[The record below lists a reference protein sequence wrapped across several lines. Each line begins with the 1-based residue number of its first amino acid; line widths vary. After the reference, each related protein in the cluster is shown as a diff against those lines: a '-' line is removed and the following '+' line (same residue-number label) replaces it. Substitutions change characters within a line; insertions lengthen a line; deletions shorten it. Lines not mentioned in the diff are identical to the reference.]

1 MSISVRDQFGKQL
14 AKLVKE
20 DSRVLALDGD
30 LGNSTRLDSIEKE
43 TADSFLQMGIAEQ
56 NMVGVAAG
64 LASVG
69 FQPWVCSF
77 ATFLTKRAL
86 DQIIVSVAQTNFD
99 VKLVGSY
106 SGLLT
111 SNTGKTHHSLDDIA
125 IMTTIPN
132 MTVIAPGDAR
142 ETVAAMKAMHRTV
155 GPMYL
160 RLTRDETIPS
170 FLPDEDFEIGKGK
183 TLAEGTDMLV
193 VTTGSTTYRVAEV
206 IKQMEDVSI
215 AHQHFPTLKPFD
227 KELLIEGARKVRQVV
242 TVEEHYK
249 RGGLGSIVSEIL
261 SESLPRKIYRIGVPD
276 NFFGCGTDEELLEAT
291 GLSVEAIRKS
301 LIDLSLCKKQFK
313 IVSYTGMFLYK
324 NVN

>member
-1 MSISVRDQFGKQL
+1 MSINVRDQFGKQL
-14 AKLVKE
+14 AKIAKE

-43 TADSFLQMGIAEQ
+43 TVDSFLQMGIAEQ

-86 DQIIVSVAQTNFD
+86 DQIVVSVAQTNFD

-132 MTVIAPGDAR
+132 MTVIAPSDPS
-142 ETVAAMKAMHRTV
+142 ETVSAMKAMHKTA

-170 FLPDEDFEIGKGK
+170 FLPDSDFEIGKGK
-183 TLAEGTDMLV
+183 TLAEGTDVLL
-193 VTTGSTTYRVAEV
+193 VTTGSTTFRVTEV
-206 IKQMEDVSI
+206 IKQMEGVSI
-215 AHQHFPTLKPFD
+215 AHLHFPTLKPFD
-227 KELLIEGARKVRQVV
+227 KELLIDAARKVPLVV
-242 TVEEHYK
+242 TVEEHYI
-249 RGGLGSIVSEIL
+249 RGGLGSIVAEIL
-261 SESLPRKIYRIGVPD
+261 SEELPKKVVRLGVPD
-276 NFFGCGTDEELLEAT
+276 RFLGCGTDEELLESN
-291 GLSVEAIRKS
+291 GLSVDEIRKS
-301 LIDLSLCKKQFK
+301 LTALCSKQF
-313 IVSYTGMFLYK
+313 
-324 NVN
+324 

>member
-14 AKLVKE
+14 AQLAK
-20 DSRVLALDGD
+20 DNSRVLALDGD
-30 LGNSTRLDSIEKE
+30 LGNSTRLDSTEKE
-43 TADSFLQMGIAEQ
+43 TEDSFLQMGIAEQ

-86 DQIIVSVAQTNFD
+86 DQIVVSIAQTNFD

-132 MTVIAPGDAR
+132 MTIIAPGDAN
-142 ETVAAMKAMHRTV
+142 ETVAAMKAMHKTP

-170 FLPDEDFEIGKGK
+170 FLPDVDFEIGKGI
-183 TLAEGTDMLV
+183 TLEEGTDILIV
-193 VTTGSTTYRVAEV
+193 STGSITYRVTEV
-206 IKQMEDVSI
+206 IKQMEGVSI

-227 KELLIEGARKVRQVV
+227 KELLLEGAKRVSLVV
-242 TVEEHYK
+242 TVEEHYI

-261 SESLPRKIYRIGVPD
+261 SESLPKKVYRIGVSD
-276 NFFGCGTDEELLEAT
+276 RFLGCGTDEELLEAT
-291 GLSVEAIRKS
+291 GLSVEGIRNTLSS
-301 LIDLSLCKKQFK
+301 L
-313 IVSYTGMFLYK
+313 
-324 NVN
+324 

>member
-1 MSISVRDQFGKQL
+1 MSINVRDQFGKQL
-14 AKLVKE
+14 AKLAKE

-43 TADSFLQMGIAEQ
+43 TVDSFLQMGIAEQ

-86 DQIIVSVAQTNFD
+86 DQIVVSVAQTNFD

-125 IMTTIPN
+125 FMTTIPN
-132 MTVIAPGDAR
+132 MTVIAPSDPS
-142 ETVAAMKAMHRTV
+142 ETVSAMKAMHKTA

-170 FLPDEDFEIGKGK
+170 FLPDSDFEIGKGK
-183 TLAEGTDMLV
+183 TLTEGTDILL
-193 VTTGSTTYRVAEV
+193 VTTGSTTFRVTEV
-206 IKQMEDVSI
+206 IKQMEGVSI
-215 AHQHFPTLKPFD
+215 AHLHFPTLKPFD
-227 KELLIEGARKVRQVV
+227 KELLIDAARKVPLVV
-242 TVEEHYK
+242 TVEEHYI

-261 SESLPRKIYRIGVPD
+261 SEELPKKVFKIGVPD
-276 NFFGCGTDEELLEAT
+276 RFLGCGTDEELLESN
-291 GLSVEAIRKS
+291 GLSVDEIRKS
-301 LIDLSLCKKQFK
+301 LTALCSKQF
-313 IVSYTGMFLYK
+313 
-324 NVN
+324 

>member
-1 MSISVRDQFGKQL
+1 MSISVRDQFGKHLAQL
-14 AKLVKE
+14 AQD
-20 DSRVLALDGD
+20 DSKVLALDGD

-43 TADSFLQMGIAEQ
+43 TVDSFLQMGIAEQ

-64 LASVG
+64 LASIG

-86 DQIIVSVAQTNFD
+86 DQIVISVAQTNFD

-132 MTVIAPGDAR
+132 MTVIAPGDAG
-142 ETVAAMKAMHRTV
+142 ETVAAMNAMHKNT

-160 RLTRDETIPS
+160 RLTRDETIPL
-170 FLPDEDFEIGKGK
+170 FLPDSEFEIGKGK
-183 TLAEGTDMLV
+183 TLREGTDVLM
-193 VTTGSTTYRVAEV
+193 VTTGSMTNRVAEA
-206 IKQMEDVSI
+206 IKQMEDMSI

-227 KELLIEGARKVRQVV
+227 KELLLEGARKVPLVV
-242 TVEEHYK
+242 TVEEHYI

-261 SESLPRKIYRIGVPD
+261 SEELPKRLYRIGVPD
-276 NFFGCGTDEELLEAT
+276 SFFGCGTDEELLEAS
-291 GLSVEAIRKS
+291 GLSVEKIRKS
-301 LIDLSLCKKQFK
+301 IVALSSKLF
-313 IVSYTGMFLYK
+313 
-324 NVN
+324 

>member
-1 MSISVRDQFGKQL
+1 MSINVRDQFGKQL
-14 AKLVKE
+14 AKLAKE

-43 TADSFLQMGIAEQ
+43 TVDSFLQMGIAEQ

-86 DQIIVSVAQTNFD
+86 DQIVVSVAQTNFD

-132 MTVIAPGDAR
+132 MTVIAPSDPG
-142 ETVAAMKAMHRTV
+142 ETVSAMKAMHKTA

-170 FLPDEDFEIGKGK
+170 FLPNSDFEIGKGK
-183 TLAEGTDMLV
+183 TLAEGTDILL
-193 VTTGSTTYRVAEV
+193 VTTGSTTFRVNEV
-206 IKQMEDVSI
+206 IKQMEGVSI
-215 AHQHFPTLKPFD
+215 AHLHFPTLKPFD
-227 KELLIEGARKVRQVV
+227 KELLIDAARKVPLVV
-242 TVEEHYK
+242 TVEEHYI

-261 SESLPRKIYRIGVPD
+261 SEELPKKVVRIGVPD
-276 NFFGCGTDEELLEAT
+276 RFLGCGTDEELLESN
-291 GLSVEAIRKS
+291 GLSVDEIRKS
-301 LIDLSLCKKQFK
+301 LTALCSKQF
-313 IVSYTGMFLYK
+313 
-324 NVN
+324 

>member
-1 MSISVRDQFGKQL
+1 MSISVRDQFGKYL
-14 AKLVKE
+14 AQIAKD

-43 TADSFLQMGIAEQ
+43 TVDSFLQMGIAEQ

-86 DQIIVSVAQTNFD
+86 DQIVVSVAQTNFD

-132 MTVIAPGDAR
+132 MTVIAPSDAS
-142 ETVAAMKAMHRTV
+142 ETVAAMKAMHQTA

-170 FLPDEDFEIGKGK
+170 FLSDSTFEIGKGK
-183 TLAEGTDMLV
+183 TLAEGTDVLI

-206 IKQMEDVSI
+206 IKQMEEDVSI

-227 KELLIEGARKVRQVV
+227 KELLLEGARKVQLVV
-242 TVEEHYK
+242 TVEEHYI

-261 SESLPRKIYRIGVPD
+261 SEELPKRVYRIGVPD
-276 NFFGCGTDEELLEAT
+276 RFLGCGTDEELLEAN
-291 GLSVEAIRKS
+291 GLSVEEIRKS
-301 LIDLSLCKKQFK
+301 LCNVLLSLQ
-313 IVSYTGMFLYK
+313 
-324 NVN
+324 

>member
-1 MSISVRDQFGKQL
+1 MSISVRDQFGKHLAQL
-14 AKLVKE
+14 AQD
-20 DSRVLALDGD
+20 DSKVLALDGD

-43 TADSFLQMGIAEQ
+43 TVDSFLQMGIAEQ

-64 LASVG
+64 LASIG
-69 FQPWVCSF
+69 SQPWVCSF

-86 DQIIVSVAQTNFD
+86 DQIVVSVAQTKFD

-132 MTVIAPGDAR
+132 MTVIAPGDAG
-142 ETVAAMKAMHRTV
+142 ETVAAMNAMHKTG

-160 RLTRDETIPS
+160 RLTRDETIPL
-170 FLPDEDFEIGKGK
+170 FLPDAEFEIGKGK
-183 TLAEGTDMLV
+183 TLTEGTDVLI
-193 VTTGSTTYRVAEV
+193 VTTGSTTYRVAEA
-206 IKQMEDVSI
+206 IKQLVDMSI

-227 KELLIEGARKVRQVV
+227 KELLLEGARKVQLVV
-242 TVEEHYK
+242 TVEEHYI

-261 SESLPRKIYRIGVPD
+261 SEELPKRVYRIGVPD
-276 NFFGCGTDEELLEAT
+276 RFFGCGTDEELLEAS
-291 GLSVEAIRKS
+291 GLSVEKIKKS
-301 LIDLSLCKKQFK
+301 IGALSSKYF
-313 IVSYTGMFLYK
+313 
-324 NVN
+324 

>member
-1 MSISVRDQFGKQL
+1 MSINVRDQFGKQL
-14 AKLVKE
+14 AKLAKE

-43 TADSFLQMGIAEQ
+43 TVDSFLQMGIAEQ

-86 DQIIVSVAQTNFD
+86 DQIVVSVAQTNFD

-132 MTVIAPGDAR
+132 MTVIAPSDPG
-142 ETVAAMKAMHRTV
+142 ETVSAMKAMHKTA

-170 FLPDEDFEIGKGK
+170 FLPNSDFEIGKGK
-183 TLAEGTDMLV
+183 TLAEGTDILL
-193 VTTGSTTYRVAEV
+193 VTTGSTTFRVNEV
-206 IKQMEDVSI
+206 IKQMEGVSI
-215 AHQHFPTLKPFD
+215 AHLHFPTLKPFD
-227 KELLIEGARKVRQVV
+227 KELLIDAARKVPLVV
-242 TVEEHYK
+242 TVEEHYI

-261 SESLPRKIYRIGVPD
+261 SEELPKKVVRIGVPD
-276 NFFGCGTDEELLEAT
+276 RFLGCGTDEELLESN
-291 GLSVEAIRKS
+291 GLSVEEIRKS
-301 LIDLSLCKKQFK
+301 LTALCSKQF
-313 IVSYTGMFLYK
+313 
-324 NVN
+324 

>member
-1 MSISVRDQFGKQL
+1 MSINVRDQFGKQL
-14 AKLVKE
+14 AKLAKE

-43 TADSFLQMGIAEQ
+43 TVDSFLQMGIAEQ

-86 DQIIVSVAQTNFD
+86 DQIVVSVAQTNFD

-132 MTVIAPGDAR
+132 MTVIAPSDPS
-142 ETVAAMKAMHRTV
+142 ETVSAMKAMHKTA

-170 FLPDEDFEIGKGK
+170 FLPNSDFEIGKGK
-183 TLAEGTDMLV
+183 TLAEGTDILL
-193 VTTGSTTYRVAEV
+193 VTTGSTTFRVNEV
-206 IKQMEDVSI
+206 IKQMEGVSI
-215 AHQHFPTLKPFD
+215 AHLHFPTLKPFD
-227 KELLIEGARKVRQVV
+227 KELLIDAARKVPLVV
-242 TVEEHYK
+242 TVEEHYI

-261 SESLPRKIYRIGVPD
+261 SEELPKKVVRIGVPD
-276 NFFGCGTDEELLEAT
+276 RFLGCGTDEELLESN
-291 GLSVEAIRKS
+291 GLSVYEIRKS
-301 LIDLSLCKKQFK
+301 LTALCSKQF
-313 IVSYTGMFLYK
+313 
-324 NVN
+324 

>member
-1 MSISVRDQFGKQL
+1 MSINVRDQFGKQL
-14 AKLVKE
+14 AKLAKE

-43 TADSFLQMGIAEQ
+43 TVDSFLQMGIAEQ

-86 DQIIVSVAQTNFD
+86 DQIVVSVAQTNFD

-132 MTVIAPGDAR
+132 MTVIAPSDPS
-142 ETVAAMKAMHRTV
+142 ETVSAMKAMHKTA

-170 FLPDEDFEIGKGK
+170 FLADSDFEIGKGK
-183 TLAEGTDMLV
+183 TLAEGTDVLL
-193 VTTGSTTYRVAEV
+193 VTTGSTTFRVTEV
-206 IKQMEDVSI
+206 IKQMEGVSI
-215 AHQHFPTLKPFD
+215 AHLHFPTLKPFD
-227 KELLIEGARKVRQVV
+227 KELLIDAARKVPLVV
-242 TVEEHYK
+242 TVEEHYI

-261 SESLPRKIYRIGVPD
+261 SEELPKKVFRIGVPD
-276 NFFGCGTDEELLEAT
+276 RFLGCGTDEELLESN
-291 GLSVEAIRKS
+291 GLSVDEIRKS
-301 LIDLSLCKKQFK
+301 LTALCSKQF
-313 IVSYTGMFLYK
+313 
-324 NVN
+324 

>member
-1 MSISVRDQFGKQL
+1 MSINVRDQFGKQL
-14 AKLVKE
+14 AKLAKE

-43 TADSFLQMGIAEQ
+43 TVDSFLQMGIAEQ

-86 DQIIVSVAQTNFD
+86 DQIVVSVAQTNFD

-132 MTVIAPGDAR
+132 MTVIAPSDPS
-142 ETVAAMKAMHRTV
+142 ETVSAMKAMHKTA

-170 FLPDEDFEIGKGK
+170 FLPDSDFEIGKGK
-183 TLAEGTDMLV
+183 TLAEGTDVLL
-193 VTTGSTTYRVAEV
+193 VTTGSTTFRVTEV
-206 IKQMEDVSI
+206 IKQMEGVSI
-215 AHQHFPTLKPFD
+215 AHLHFPTLKPFD
-227 KELLIEGARKVRQVV
+227 KELLIDAARKVPLVV
-242 TVEEHYK
+242 TVEEHYI

-261 SESLPRKIYRIGVPD
+261 SEELPKKVFRIGVPD
-276 NFFGCGTDEELLEAT
+276 RFLGCGTDEELLESN
-291 GLSVEAIRKS
+291 GLSVDEIRKS
-301 LIDLSLCKKQFK
+301 LTALCSKLF
-313 IVSYTGMFLYK
+313 
-324 NVN
+324 

>member
-1 MSISVRDQFGKQL
+1 MSINVRDQFGKQL
-14 AKLVKE
+14 AKLAKE

-43 TADSFLQMGIAEQ
+43 TVDSFLQMGIAEQ

-86 DQIIVSVAQTNFD
+86 DQIVVSVAQTNFD

-132 MTVIAPGDAR
+132 MTVIAPSDPS
-142 ETVAAMKAMHRTV
+142 ETVSAMKAMHKTA

-170 FLPDEDFEIGKGK
+170 FLPDSDFEIGKGK
-183 TLAEGTDMLV
+183 TLAEGTDVLL
-193 VTTGSTTYRVAEV
+193 VTTGSTTFRVTEV
-206 IKQMEDVSI
+206 IKQMEGVSI
-215 AHQHFPTLKPFD
+215 AHLHFPTLKPFD
-227 KELLIEGARKVRQVV
+227 KKLLIDAARKVPLVV
-242 TVEEHYK
+242 TVEEHYI

-261 SESLPRKIYRIGVPD
+261 SEELPKKVVRIGVPD
-276 NFFGCGTDEELLEAT
+276 RFLGCGTDEELLESN
-291 GLSVEAIRKS
+291 GLSVDEIRKS
-301 LIDLSLCKKQFK
+301 LTALCSKQF
-313 IVSYTGMFLYK
+313 
-324 NVN
+324 

>member
-1 MSISVRDQFGKQL
+1 MSISVRDQFGKHL
-14 AKLVKE
+14 AQIAKD

-43 TADSFLQMGIAEQ
+43 TVDSFLQMGIAEQ

-86 DQIIVSVAQTNFD
+86 DQIVVSVAQTNFD

-132 MTVIAPGDAR
+132 MTVIAPGDAS
-142 ETVAAMKAMHRTV
+142 ETVAAMKAMHQTA

-170 FLPDEDFEIGKGK
+170 FLSDSTFEIGKGK
-183 TLAEGTDMLV
+183 TLAEGTDVLI

-206 IKQMEDVSI
+206 IKQMEEDVSI

-227 KELLIEGARKVRQVV
+227 KELLLEGARKVQLVV
-242 TVEEHYK
+242 TVEEHYI

-261 SESLPRKIYRIGVPD
+261 SEELPKRVYRIGVPD
-276 NFFGCGTDEELLEAT
+276 RFLGCGTDEELLEAN
-291 GLSVEAIRKS
+291 GLSVEEIRKS
-301 LIDLSLCKKQFK
+301 LCNVLLSLQ
-313 IVSYTGMFLYK
+313 
-324 NVN
+324 

>member
-1 MSISVRDQFGKQL
+1 MSINVRDQFGKQL
-14 AKLVKE
+14 AKLAKE

-43 TADSFLQMGIAEQ
+43 TVDSFLQMGIAEQ

-86 DQIIVSVAQTNFD
+86 DQIVVSVAQTNFD

-132 MTVIAPGDAR
+132 MTVIAPSDPS
-142 ETVAAMKAMHRTV
+142 ETVSAMKAMHKTA

-170 FLPDEDFEIGKGK
+170 FLPDSDFEIGKGK
-183 TLAEGTDMLV
+183 TLAEGTDVLL
-193 VTTGSTTYRVAEV
+193 VTTGSTTFRVTEV
-206 IKQMEDVSI
+206 IKQMEGVSI
-215 AHQHFPTLKPFD
+215 AHLHFPTLKPFD
-227 KELLIEGARKVRQVV
+227 KELLIDAARKVPLVV
-242 TVEEHYK
+242 TVEEHYIH
-249 RGGLGSIVSEIL
+249 GGLGSIVSEIL
-261 SESLPRKIYRIGVPD
+261 SEELPKKVFRIGVPD
-276 NFFGCGTDEELLEAT
+276 RFLGCGTDEELLESN
-291 GLSVEAIRKS
+291 GLSVDEIRKS
-301 LIDLSLCKKQFK
+301 LTALCSKLF
-313 IVSYTGMFLYK
+313 
-324 NVN
+324 

>member
-1 MSISVRDQFGKQL
+1 MSINVRDQFGKQL
-14 AKLVKE
+14 AKIAKE

-43 TADSFLQMGIAEQ
+43 TVDSFLQMGIAEQ

-86 DQIIVSVAQTNFD
+86 DQIVVSVAQTNFD

-132 MTVIAPGDAR
+132 MTVIAPSDPS
-142 ETVAAMKAMHRTV
+142 ETVSAMKAMHKTA

-170 FLPDEDFEIGKGK
+170 FLPDSDFEIGKGK
-183 TLAEGTDMLV
+183 TLAEGTDVLL
-193 VTTGSTTYRVAEV
+193 VTTGSTTFRVTEV
-206 IKQMEDVSI
+206 IKQMEGVSI
-215 AHQHFPTLKPFD
+215 AHLHFPTLKPFD
-227 KELLIEGARKVRQVV
+227 KELLIDAARKVPLVV
-242 TVEEHYK
+242 TVEEHYI

-261 SESLPRKIYRIGVPD
+261 SEELPKKVFRIGVPD
-276 NFFGCGTDEELLEAT
+276 RFLGCGTDEELLESN
-291 GLSVEAIRKS
+291 GLSVDEIRKS
-301 LIDLSLCKKQFK
+301 LTALCSKLF
-313 IVSYTGMFLYK
+313 
-324 NVN
+324 

>member
-1 MSISVRDQFGKQL
+1 MLISVRDQFGKHL
-14 AKLVKE
+14 AQIAKD

-43 TADSFLQMGIAEQ
+43 TVDSFLQMGIAEQ

-86 DQIIVSVAQTNFD
+86 DQIVVSIAQTNFD

-132 MTVIAPGDAR
+132 MTVIAPADAS
-142 ETVAAMKAMHRTV
+142 ETVAAMKAMHQTA

-170 FLPDEDFEIGKGK
+170 FLADAEFEIGKGK
-183 TLAEGTDMLV
+183 TLAEGTDILIV
-193 VTTGSTTYRVAEV
+193 STGSTTYRVAEV
-206 IKQMEDVSI
+206 IKQMEGVSI

-227 KELLIEGARKVRQVV
+227 KELLLEGARKVQLVV
-242 TVEEHYK
+242 TVEEHYI

-261 SESLPRKIYRIGVPD
+261 SEELPKRVYRIGVPD
-276 NFFGCGTDEELLEAT
+276 RFLGCGTDEELLAAN
-291 GLSVEAIRKS
+291 GLSVEEIRKS
-301 LIDLSLCKKQFK
+301 LSNELIRLR
-313 IVSYTGMFLYK
+313 
-324 NVN
+324 

>member
-14 AKLVKE
+14 AKLAKE

-30 LGNSTRLDSIEKE
+30 LGNSTRLDSIENE

-132 MTVIAPGDAR
+132 ITVIAPGDAR
-142 ETVAAMKAMHRTV
+142 ETAAAMKR
-155 GPMYL
+155 
-160 RLTRDETIPS
+160 
-170 FLPDEDFEIGKGK
+170 FLPFYLMK
-183 TLAEGTDMLV
+183 TLKLEKV
-193 VTTGSTTYRVAEV
+193 
-206 IKQMEDVSI
+206 
-215 AHQHFPTLKPFD
+215 KP
-227 KELLIEGARKVRQVV
+227 
-242 TVEEHYK
+242 
-249 RGGLGSIVSEIL
+249 
-261 SESLPRKIYRIGVPD
+261 
-276 NFFGCGTDEELLEAT
+276 
-291 GLSVEAIRKS
+291 
-301 LIDLSLCKKQFK
+301 
-313 IVSYTGMFLYK
+313 
-324 NVN
+324 

>member
-1 MSISVRDQFGKQL
+1 MSINVRDQFGKQL
-14 AKLVKE
+14 AKLAKE

-43 TADSFLQMGIAEQ
+43 TVDSFLQMGIAEQ

-86 DQIIVSVAQTNFD
+86 DQIVVSVAQTNFD

-132 MTVIAPGDAR
+132 MTVIAPSDPG
-142 ETVAAMKAMHRTV
+142 ETVSAMKAMHKTA

-170 FLPDEDFEIGKGK
+170 FLPNSDFEIGKGK
-183 TLAEGTDMLV
+183 TLAEGTDILL
-193 VTTGSTTYRVAEV
+193 VTTGSTTFRVNEV
-206 IKQMEDVSI
+206 IKQMEGVSI
-215 AHQHFPTLKPFD
+215 AHLHFPTLKPFD
-227 KELLIEGARKVRQVV
+227 KELLIDAARKVPLVV
-242 TVEEHYK
+242 TVEEHYI

-261 SESLPRKIYRIGVPD
+261 SEELPKKAVRIGVPD
-276 NFFGCGTDEELLEAT
+276 RFLGCGTDEELLESN
-291 GLSVEAIRKS
+291 GLSVDEIRKS
-301 LIDLSLCKKQFK
+301 LTALCSKQF
-313 IVSYTGMFLYK
+313 
-324 NVN
+324 

>member
-1 MSISVRDQFGKQL
+1 MSISVRDQFGKHL
-14 AKLVKE
+14 AQIAKE
-20 DSRVLALDGD
+20 DFRVLALDGD

-43 TADSFLQMGIAEQ
+43 TVDSFLQMGIAEQ

-86 DQIIVSVAQTNFD
+86 DQIVVSVAQTNFD

-132 MTVIAPGDAR
+132 MTVIAPADPG
-142 ETVAAMKAMHRTV
+142 ETVAAMKAMHQTA

-160 RLTRDETIPS
+160 RLTRDETIPY
-170 FLPDEDFEIGKGK
+170 FLPDVEFEIGKGK
-183 TLAEGTDMLV
+183 TLTEGTDVLI
-193 VTTGSTTYRVAEV
+193 VTTGSTTYRVSEV
-206 IKQMEDVSI
+206 IKQMEGVSI
-215 AHQHFPTLKPFD
+215 AHLHFPTLKPFD
-227 KELLIEGARKVRQVV
+227 KELLLEGAKKVGLVV
-242 TVEEHYK
+242 TVEEHYI

-261 SESLPRKIYRIGVPD
+261 SEELPKKVYRIGVPD
-276 NFFGCGTDEELLEAT
+276 RFLGCGTDEELLEAS
-291 GLSVEAIRKS
+291 GLSVEEIRNS
-301 LIDLSLCKKQFK
+301 LVCALCNKQF
-313 IVSYTGMFLYK
+313 
-324 NVN
+324 

>member
-1 MSISVRDQFGKQL
+1 MSINVRDQFGKQL
-14 AKLVKE
+14 AKLAKE

-43 TADSFLQMGIAEQ
+43 TVDSFLQMGIAEQ

-86 DQIIVSVAQTNFD
+86 DQIVVSVAQTNFD

-132 MTVIAPGDAR
+132 MTVIAPSDP
-142 ETVAAMKAMHRTV
+142 V
-155 GPMYL
+155 
-160 RLTRDETIPS
+160 
-170 FLPDEDFEIGKGK
+170 
-183 TLAEGTDMLV
+183 
-193 VTTGSTTYRVAEV
+193 
-206 IKQMEDVSI
+206 
-215 AHQHFPTLKPFD
+215 
-227 KELLIEGARKVRQVV
+227 
-242 TVEEHYK
+242 K
-249 RGGLGSIVSEIL
+249 RSPL
-261 SESLPRKIYRIGVPD
+261 
-276 NFFGCGTDEELLEAT
+276 
-291 GLSVEAIRKS
+291 
-301 LIDLSLCKKQFK
+301 
-313 IVSYTGMFLYK
+313 
-324 NVN
+324 